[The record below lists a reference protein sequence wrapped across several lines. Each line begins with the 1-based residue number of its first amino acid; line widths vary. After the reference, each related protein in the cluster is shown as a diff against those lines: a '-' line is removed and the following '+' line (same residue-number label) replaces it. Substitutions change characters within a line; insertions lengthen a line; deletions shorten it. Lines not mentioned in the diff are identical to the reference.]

1 MSRMT
6 LDHYA
11 LDPQAA
17 VAGGDPY
24 VLCEPGWP
32 INVNE
37 LVFCPEGPATVAQL
51 LEALGRPGLTPLS
64 PMRCSTPSLGKFCRI
79 RGK

>member
-51 LEALGRPGLTPLS
+51 LEALGRPANTIVADAVFHAVPGQVLPN
-64 PMRCSTPSLGKFCRI
+64 
-79 RGK
+79 